1 MKGPDQLNALPP
13 VLYKFR
19 ERLIGLG
26 GDVAEMFHQMRMR
39 PEDEHSQR
47 ILWCAS
53 EDTMEPCDYMMQ
65 VVTFG
70 GTCSPST
77 ALYVLNKNASR
88 FEKGTVAVEAICRR
102 HYVDDML
109 TSVNTEQEAIQLA
122 NDVRYIH
129 HQGGF
134 HMRNWVSN
142 SSTVLEALGENPMS
156 EGLWK

>member
-1 MKGPDQLNALPP
+1 
-13 VLYKFR
+13 
-19 ERLIGLG
+19 
-26 GDVAEMFHQMRMR
+26 MFHQMRMR